1 MYGINKNKNVLDST
15 TALIE
20 TNNGAGRSRGTGFMF
35 ALQMKHDEIAPL
47 LVTNKHV
54 LEDTKE
60 LTIKLSLSSPTDHT
74 QKIGIAKYTLKE
86 GVNSIIFQHPDRDID
101 LAAINIA
108 ALLQNLTDTG
118 YAGHGTM
125 FSEHDLVRSEDLDSL
140 EQAETVVMVGY
151 PTGLSDEKHN
161 LPIVRQGSIASDPR
175 IDFDGRRHFVID
187 CACFPGSSGSPV
199 VLKEKQ
205 FFNVDKGIATIS
217 RRPNKLIG
225 VLYAG
230 PTHTSKGKIVIK
242 DIPSSLEDFAEV
254 SHMINLG
261 YVIAAK
267 HILAFKDMMNARP
280 AGQEVKFHREIIM
293 F

>member
-1 MYGINKNKNVLDST
+1 MNGISKTKNILDST

-20 TNNGAGRSRGTGFMF
+20 TASESGKSRGTGFML

-47 LVTNKHV
+47 LITNKHV
-54 LEDTKE
+54 MEGAKE
-60 LTIKLSLSSPTDHT
+60 LTVKLSLSSPSDST
-74 QKIGIAKYTLKE
+74 QKIGIAKYTLKK
-86 GVNSIIFQHPDRDID
+86 GVDSIIFKHPDRDID

-108 ALLQNLTDTG
+108 AVLQNLTDAG

-125 FSEHDLVRSEDLDSL
+125 FSEHDLVRSDDLDSL
-140 EQAETVVMVGY
+140 EQSETVVMIGY

-161 LPIVRQGSIASDPR
+161 LPIVRQGTIASDPR

-205 FFNVDKGIATIS
+205 SFSIEKGIATIS

-254 SHMINLG
+254 RHMINLG
-261 YVIAAK
+261 YVIPAK
-267 HILAFKDMMNARP
+267 HILAFKDMMSARL
-280 AGQEVKFHREIIM
+280 AGQEVSFHREITM